1 MLLYNHKD
9 MIKDTI
15 RTFHQLMND
24 FTKIQP
30 YQIKLNDNYIYF
42 ERIQK
47 GKTRYH
53 LYFFNTTEKGE
64 IIFYI
69 ENNMTYEEDS
79 VTNSEKKVEFKT
91 KILYYIIKISQESE
105 NKIYF
110 VLKNLLL

>member
-1 MLLYNHKD
+1 MLIYNHKD

-79 VTNSEKKVEFKT
+79 VTYSEKKLNLRLKFFIILLKLVKRV
-91 KILYYIIKISQESE
+91 KIKFIL
-105 NKIYF
+105 F
-110 VLKNLLL
+110 